1 MIQLYENKYL
11 CVFIYFSIFNYGDR
25 LEFIYRSSE
34 VYIMKVRFD
43 NIWDIIFGLM
53 TTRSWL
59 FSLAWY

>member
-43 NIWDIIFGLM
+43 NI
-53 TTRSWL
+53 
-59 FSLAWY
+59 